1 MANRSVSANETFADF
16 RDTYIATCTDIGDIT
31 TLGNSFTGTPT
42 DLVEKINQ
50 APSVGF
56 GLAMIMAL
64 G

>member
-1 MANRSVSANETFADF
+1 MADRSVSANETFADF
-16 RDTYIATCTDIGDIT
+16 RNTYIATCTDIGDIT
-31 TLGNSFTGTPT
+31 TLGNSFSGTPT

>member
-1 MANRSVSANETFADF
+1 MADRSVIAEATFAEF
-16 RDTYIATCTDIGDIT
+16 RKTYLETSADIGDIT
-31 TLGNSFTGTPT
+31 TLGNSFSGTPT

-56 GLAMIMAL
+56 AIGMIVAL

>member
-1 MANRSVSANETFADF
+1 MANRSVAADATFAEF
-16 RDTYIATCTDIGDIT
+16 RKTYLETSTDIGDIT
-31 TLGNSFTGTPT
+31 TLGNSFSGTPT

>member
-16 RDTYIATCTDIGDIT
+16 RETYIATCTDIGDIT
-31 TLGNSFTGTPT
+31 TLGNSFSGTPT
-42 DLVEKINQ
+42 NLVEKINQ

>member
-1 MANRSVSANETFADF
+1 MANRSVTANETFADF

-50 APSVGF
+50 APSIGF
-56 GLAMIMAL
+56 AIGMVVAL

>member
-1 MANRSVSANETFADF
+1 MAVRSVTANETFAEF
-16 RDTYIATCTDIGDIT
+16 RETYIATCTDIGDIT
-31 TLGNSFTGTPT
+31 TLGNSYAGTPT

-56 GLAMIMAL
+56 AIGMVVAL

>member
-1 MANRSVSANETFADF
+1 MAVRSVTANETFAEF
-16 RDTYIATCTDIGDIT
+16 RETYIATCTDIGDIT

-50 APSVGF
+50 APSIGF
-56 GLAMIMAL
+56 AIGMVVAL

>member
-1 MANRSVSANETFADF
+1 MANRSVAPEETFAEF
-16 RDTYIATCTDIGDIT
+16 RETYIATCTDIGDIT
-31 TLGNSFTGTPT
+31 TLGNTFTGTPT

>member
-1 MANRSVSANETFADF
+1 MANRSVAADETFADF
-16 RDTYIATCTDIGDIT
+16 RVTYIATCTDIGDIT
-31 TLGNSFTGTPT
+31 TLGNSFSGTPT

>member
-1 MANRSVSANETFADF
+1 MADRSVTANETFANF

-31 TLGNSFTGTPT
+31 TLGNSFSGTPT

>member
-1 MANRSVSANETFADF
+1 MADRSVTANETFADF
-16 RDTYIATCTDIGDIT
+16 RETYIATWTDIGDIT
-31 TLGNSFTGTPT
+31 ILGNSFSGTAT

-56 GLAMIMAL
+56 AIGMMVAL